1 MIYVVR
7 GSTGEYSDRTEWPV
21 CAFDEQW
28 KAERFVLQIETE
40 IRKVESAG
48 IEPYRMGTGAI
59 HALLDQIRKFDP
71 NARLDYTGLTYWV
84 ESVEV
89 LDGIPIVHLDISKL
103 VQDACDKEN
112 ES

>member
-1 MIYVVR
+1 
-7 GSTGEYSDRTEWPV
+7 
-21 CAFDEQW
+21 
-28 KAERFVLQIETE
+28 VLQIETE